1 MAYVEWLLCYIKLS
15 SPCVTQCNTASSI
28 VLHWYV
34 TVSRLS
40 TFTVTQGDSP
50 FGDELIAFVRLL
62 TMPEEELKKWEEEKL
77 TEKQIKEILNRKVW
91 TQGDQRVMEFLE
103 KRYIDRINNLFI
115 LFTRCQLLQL
125 PYKTTIE
132 VFCLYITPSIAISA
146 ITEWNVLN
154 YIGHVYCHSLNPIAS
169 VTAMIDVLNLF
180 LTAAT
185 IHTLVVSLSRPTVSG
200 FRDIKLTSSLYTLI
214 LLYPS
219 LSLSLCR
226 RTGHS

>member
-1 MAYVEWLLCYIKLS
+1 M
-15 SPCVTQCNTASSI
+15 
-28 VLHWYV
+28 
-34 TVSRLS
+34 
-40 TFTVTQGDSP
+40 TQGDSP

-62 TMPEEELKKWEEEKL
+62 TMPEEELKRWEEEKL

-132 VFCLYITPSIAISA
+132 VFCLYITPPIAISA

-154 YIGHVYCHSLNPIAS
+154 YIGQVY
-169 VTAMIDVLNLF
+169 
-180 LTAAT
+180 
-185 IHTLVVSLSRPTVSG
+185 LS
-200 FRDIKLTSSLYTLI
+200 
-214 LLYPS
+214 
-219 LSLSLCR
+219 
-226 RTGHS
+226 